1 MDQDCH
7 QKLIPG
13 CYYHIYNRGNNKEI
27 LFKESDNYYY
37 FLRLWWRH
45 ITPVAKTY
53 CYNLLPNHFHFF
65 IKIEDDVNDK
75 AASKALSNLFNAYAK
90 AINKKYERTGSLFQ
104 ERFKRKEIKDDNY
117 FTYIIFYILTNA
129 TKHGVCNSVDIYEYS
144 AFKPLLS
151 NERTRLMREEVFN
164 WFSDK
169 ATFIEMVKK
178 FDREIRPNRSYTC

>member
-7 QKLIPG
+7 QKLKPG
-13 CYYHIYNRGNNKEI
+13 SYYHIYNRGNNKEI
-27 LFKESDNYYY
+27 IFKESANYYY
-37 FLRLWWRH
+37 FLKLWWRH

-65 IKIEDDVNDK
+65 IKIEEHVNDK
-75 AASKALSNLFNAYAK
+75 AASKALSNLCNAYAK

-129 TKHGVCNSVDIYEYS
+129 TKHGICNKVEAYEHS
-144 AFKPLLS
+144 AYQS
-151 NERTRLMREEVFN
+151 IVSGEHTRLMREEVLN
-164 WFSDK
+164 WFSDT
-169 ATFIEMVKK
+169 ATFIKLVKK
-178 FDREIRPNRSYTC
+178 YDCELRPNRSKTC